1 MTATIQWR
9 ARKLLPRCT
18 CLAASFL
25 LAACQ
30 AEPLPAADART
41 AGWRADLETLVTARE
56 SNHPD
61 PWHGIDRASYV
72 AEVDAVAARVPELN
86 DDELLVEITR
96 LAAMPTWNGRD
107 GHGGI
112 HPWVRERLTRTSIR
126 CACGTS
132 ATIVRH
138 GCVAA
143 GRPCRCTHHQCQQ
156 HDVDEICSR
165 PARPA

>member
-1 MTATIQWR
+1 M
-9 ARKLLPRCT
+9 
-18 CLAASFL
+18 
-25 LAACQ
+25 
-30 AEPLPAADART
+30 
-41 AGWRADLETLVTARE
+41 TARE

-112 HPWVRERLTRTSIR
+112 HPWGEGTFDAHLYPMRLWHFSDGLFVTDALPPYDDLVGARIIS
-126 CACGTS
+126 
-132 ATIVRH
+132 VND
-138 GCVAA
+138 
-143 GRPCRCTHHQCQQ
+143 
-156 HDVDEICSR
+156 HDVDEILAAVGPLVPRDNSNCS
-165 PARPA
+165 ATVHG